1 MKSLI
6 KKILKEETKD
16 PLKSYWFNRWTKE
29 EESGKIPKFDIEL
42 VQKLGLSNKVKTI
55 GEYYVEYMGGQD
67 RLRYIVTKYLYDNTF
82 TTKDLENLGISVGG
96 YDIEFK
102 LQDIHFSDETLDVN
116 LDFEVNGTVQ
126 LIMVDDSIHD
136 LNDLSGLDDTST
148 WEIDWEVKDILKEFV
163 VKVLVSFSIDY
174 NDIGILWN

>member
-6 KKILKEETKD
+6 KKILNEETKN
-16 PLKSYWFNRWTKE
+16 PLKNYWFNRWTKE
-29 EESGKIPKFDIEL
+29 EESGKIPKFDIKL

-55 GEYYVEYMGGQD
+55 EEYYVEYMGGQD

-102 LQDIHFSDETLDVN
+102 LEDIHFSDESLDVN
-116 LDFEVNGTVQ
+116 ASFEVDGTVQ
-126 LIMVDDSIHD
+126 LIMVDDSVHD
-136 LNDLSGLDDTST
+136 LNDLNGLDDTST
-148 WEIDWEVKDILKEFV
+148 WEIDIEVKDILTDFLYEI
-163 VKVLVSFSIDY
+163 LSSFSIDFQ
-174 NDIGILWN
+174 DIYMLWN

>member
-6 KKILKEETKD
+6 KKILNEETKD
-16 PLKSYWFNRWTKE
+16 PLKNYWFNRWTKE
-29 EESGKIPKFDIEL
+29 EESNKIPKFDIEL

-55 GEYYVEYMGGQD
+55 EEYYVEYMGGQD
-67 RLRYIVTKYLYDNTF
+67 RLRYVVAKYLHDNTF
-82 TTKDLENLGISVGG
+82 TTNEIHKMGISVGG
-96 YDIEFK
+96 YDFEFR
-102 LQDIHFSDETLDVN
+102 LQDIHFSDETSDVN

-136 LNDLSGLDDTST
+136 LKDLSSLDDTST

-163 VKVLVSFSIDY
+163 EKVLASFSIEY
-174 NDIGILWN
+174 NDIDIIWN